1 MHVLISNLAAQSGA
15 SLFLQRNAPPF
26 HPSITPPPPLSV
38 HTGWVY
44 DKTEGLSL
52 ADLTRSSNVTHL
64 IAEASEIEKH
74 REYVRE
80 WAQVATVTGFD
91 GWSFRGAYAVRTALS
106 RGQFTGLGS
115 VLEMKRSAK
124 LVVLERKVGV

>member
-1 MHVLISNLAAQSGA
+1 MHVHISNLAAQSGA
-15 SLFLQRNAPPF
+15 SLFLQRYAPPF

-44 DKTEGLSL
+44 DKTEGLSF

-64 IAEASEIEKH
+64 IAEVSGVEK
-74 REYVRE
+74 YGKDVRE

-91 GWSFRGAYAVRTALS
+91 GWSFRGWHALKQGRLS
-106 RGQFTGLGS
+106 GLGLGS